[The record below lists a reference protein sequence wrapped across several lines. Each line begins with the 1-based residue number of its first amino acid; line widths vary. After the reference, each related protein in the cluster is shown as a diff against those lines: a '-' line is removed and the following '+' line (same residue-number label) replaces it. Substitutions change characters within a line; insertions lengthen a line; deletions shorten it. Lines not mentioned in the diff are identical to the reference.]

1 MILTNK
7 DYTNIK
13 SLIKFAVN
21 FDRGK
26 LRWNELHFAL
36 GVTKKEFV
44 YGVNEYTPKNSF
56 NKIHRY
62 STPHAESAVITQME
76 YTNSLYVIRLNPELK
91 FMLSKPCLECSN
103 LIDKN
108 RVKFLIYSIEN
119 GLKKVKL

>member
-36 GVTKKEFV
+36 GYLLE
-44 YGVNEYTPKNSF
+44 
-56 NKIHRY
+56 
-62 STPHAESAVITQME
+62 
-76 YTNSLYVIRLNPELK
+76 PEL
-91 FMLSKPCLECSN
+91 LT
-103 LIDKN
+103 
-108 RVKFLIYSIEN
+108 
-119 GLKKVKL
+119 KLPES